1 MERIPESPPSRYS
14 KPTIGGIFS
23 SSDHDRFCT
32 DSPEMRFDQF
42 FPEVVRYKTRNLYE
56 TGIDALAAILDEHA
70 GPQGPITLWTA
81 ENFCRESLNRLSIK
95 LGNRI
100 RFGLW
105 PSNDDLLKLKP
116 QDVLLYLHYNRFDPA
131 SKETINLIR
140 ERTGATIIEDFVQA
154 PLDIANF
161 AGDYALNSLRKFS
174 SVDVAVAYQ
183 NNRRQPSIEPT
194 NYRILRKEAEKAK
207 SAFLQNPSE
216 ELEQLFLKLG
226 RESDEALA
234 VREIASAHESEV
246 ARAKAFDFET
256 VRQIRRNNYAQ
267 LAERLAANLPEIEIL
282 PGEYMY
288 LMVSTRQRDRYRA
301 DLFAQRVFPV
311 IHWADSECP
320 HVKSLLSFHIDQRY
334 SPTDMERVVA
344 VMAETREQ
352 LTRTFTT
359 SD

>member
-1 MERIPESPPSRYS
+1 MERTAESPTSKYS

-23 SSDHDRFCT
+23 SSDHERFCT
-32 DSPEMRFDQF
+32 SSPALGFDAF
-42 FPEVVRYKTRNLYE
+42 FPEVVRDKTRNLYE
-56 TGIDALAAILDEHA
+56 TGIDALAAILEEHT
-70 GPQGPITLWTA
+70 GPHGPITLWTA

-100 RFGLW
+100 RFETW
-105 PSNDDLLKLKP
+105 PSQDDLLKLKP

-131 SKETINLIR
+131 SKETINFIR
-140 ERTGATIIEDFVQA
+140 QRTGATIIEDFVQA

-183 NNRRQPSIEPT
+183 NSRRQPSIEPT
-194 NYRILRKEAEKAK
+194 RYRILRKEAENAK
-207 SAFLQNPSE
+207 TAFLQNPSE

-226 RESDEALA
+226 RESDEVLA
-234 VREIASAHESEV
+234 VPEIASAHEREV
-246 ARAKAFDFET
+246 ARAKAFDFKT
-256 VRQIRRNNYAQ
+256 VRQIRRSNYAM
-267 LAERLAANLPEIEIL
+267 LAERIGAYLPEIEIL

-288 LMVSTRQRDRYRA
+288 LMVYVRERDRYRS

-311 IHWADSECP
+311 IHWADSGCQ
-320 HVKSLLSFHIDQRY
+320 HVKSQLSFHIDQRY
-334 SPTDMERVVA
+334 TPADMERVVA
-344 VMAETREQ
+344 VMTETQKQ
-352 LTRTFTT
+352 LTKTFTT